1 MADRAAVLL
10 IDPKYPFNVGGA
22 LRACA
27 AFGAESLE
35 WTGDRV
41 HTEGVPRLPR
51 EERLR
56 GYKDVRV
63 QRLDRPGVEAIA
75 RHREPPEPFTPV
87 AVEFRNNSERPP
99 EFLHPERALYVF
111 GPEDGLL
118 SGAVLAQCH
127 RFVIVPT
134 MHCLN
139 LAATVNL
146 VLYDRMAKQASAQK

>member
-27 AFGAESLE
+27 AFGSETLV

-56 GYKDVRV
+56 GYKDVRMR
-63 QRLDRPGVEAIA
+63 RLDVDGVAAIDPF
-75 RHREPPEPFTPV
+75 RGDGFTPV
-87 AVEFRNNSERPP
+87 AVEFRRNSERLP
-99 EFLHPERALYVF
+99 EFQHPEEALYVF
-111 GPEDGLL
+111 GPEDGSLP
-118 SGAVLAQCH
+118 GAVLAQCH
-127 RFVIVPT
+127 RFVIIPT

-139 LAATVNL
+139 LAASVNL
-146 VLYDRMAKQASAQK
+146 VLYDRLAKQSG

>member
-51 EERLR
+51 EERMK
-56 GYKDVRV
+56 GYRDVRML
-63 QRLDRPGVEAIA
+63 RLGGDGVDAIA
-75 RHREPPEPFTPV
+75 GYREAHGDFAPV
-87 AVEFRNNSERPP
+87 AVEFRPRSERLP
-99 EFLHPERALYVF
+99 EFHHPEQALYVF
-111 GPEDGLL
+111 GPEDGTLP
-118 SGAVLAQCH
+118 GAVLAQCH

-146 VLYDRMAKQASAQK
+146 VLYDRMAKQV

>member
-27 AFGAESLE
+27 AFGAESPE

-56 GYKDVRV
+56 GYKDVRMG
-63 QRLDRPGVEAIA
+63 RLDGGDVEAIGL
-75 RHREPPEPFTPV
+75 HTGPPEPFTPV
-87 AVEFRNNSERPP
+87 AVEFRRNSEPLP
-99 EFLHPERALYVF
+99 LFEHPERALYVF
-111 GPEDGLL
+111 GPEDGTLP
-118 SGAVLAQCH
+118 GAVLARCH

-139 LAATVNL
+139 LASTVNI
-146 VLYDRMAKQASAQK
+146 VLYDRLAKQGR

>member
-27 AFGAESLE
+27 AFGAESLQ

-56 GYKDVRV
+56 GYKDVRMG
-63 QRLDRPGVEAIA
+63 RLDVDDVAAIGA
-75 RHREPPEPFTPV
+75 LRADEFTPV
-87 AVEFRNNSERPP
+87 AVEFRKNSERLP
-99 EFLHPERALYVF
+99 EFRHPERALYVF
-111 GPEDGLL
+111 GPEDGSLR
-118 SGAVLAQCH
+118 GAILAQCH

-139 LAATVNL
+139 LAAAVNL
-146 VLYDRMAKQASAQK
+146 VLYDRMAKQTWDQQQ

>member
-1 MADRAAVLL
+1 VLL

-27 AFGAESLE
+27 AFGAETLV

-56 GYKDVRV
+56 GYKDVRMR
-63 QRLDRPGVEAIA
+63 RLDVDGVAAITLL
-75 RHREPPEPFTPV
+75 RKDGFTPV
-87 AVEFRNNSERPP
+87 AVEFRNNSERLP
-99 EFLHPERALYVF
+99 EFHHPDDALYVF
-111 GPEDGLL
+111 GPEDGSLP
-118 SGAVLAQCH
+118 GAVLAQCH
-127 RFVIVPT
+127 RFVLIPT

-139 LAATVNL
+139 LAASVNL
-146 VLYDRMAKQASAQK
+146 VLYDRLAKQGAAQKS

>member
-51 EERLR
+51 EERMK
-56 GYKDVRV
+56 GYRDVRMR
-63 QRLDRPGVEAIA
+63 RLDGDGVEAIA
-75 RHREPPEPFTPV
+75 GYRETHGDFTPV
-87 AVEFRNNSERPP
+87 AVEFRPRSERLP
-99 EFLHPERALYVF
+99 EFQHPEQALYVF
-111 GPEDGLL
+111 GPEDGTLP
-118 SGAVLAQCH
+118 GAVLAQCH

-146 VLYDRMAKQASAQK
+146 VLYDRMAKQG